1 MKRLKMIFALSLSL
15 IAFNSCQKN
24 EISTTVDEIL
34 LSQQE
39 TQADEALADIDLLVD
54 EAIDL
59 NAGQLKSATLESSIF
74 LGECPVV
81 TIDKTASPQVMT
93 IDFGTSCTGKDG
105 KIRSGKIIVTS
116 TSFKTF
122 PSVRTK
128 AFDNFI
134 VDGKKIEGT
143 VVKTISKDQENNI
156 RTAQLQEDITITFPN
171 AEGSAKRVAN
181 LTRQYQRNALTNRDD
196 NQIVSW
202 GTVEF
207 ARISGVTVTK
217 TIQAES
223 PLVFSVACHHIVSG
237 IVLISTSNNHS
248 WKIDYGNGECD
259 NIATITINGKT
270 KEIRIR

>member
-1 MKRLKMIFALSLSL
+1 MKQLKMIFALSLAL

-24 EISTTVDEIL
+24 EIATTIDEIA

-39 TQADEALADIDLLVD
+39 TQADEALADVDLLVD
-54 EAIDL
+54 ETIDL
-59 NAGQLKSATLESSIF
+59 NAGQLKSATLESSVF
-74 LGECPVV
+74 LGDCPVV

-128 AFDNFI
+128 AFDNFV
-134 VDGKKIEGT
+134 VDGKKIEGS
-143 VVKTISKDQENNI
+143 VVKTISKDQESNI
-156 RTAQLQEDITITFPN
+156 RTAQLQENITVTFPN
-171 AEGSAKRVAN
+171 GEGSATRVAN

-196 NQIVSW
+196 NQILSW

-207 ARISGVTVTK
+207 TRISGVKVTK
-217 TIQAES
+217 TISADN
-223 PLVFSVACHHIVSG
+223 PLVYNIACHHIVSG
-237 IVLISTSNNHS
+237 IVSITTSNNHS
-248 WKIDYGNGECD
+248 WSIDYGTGECD
-259 NIATITINGKT
+259 NLATVTKDGKT